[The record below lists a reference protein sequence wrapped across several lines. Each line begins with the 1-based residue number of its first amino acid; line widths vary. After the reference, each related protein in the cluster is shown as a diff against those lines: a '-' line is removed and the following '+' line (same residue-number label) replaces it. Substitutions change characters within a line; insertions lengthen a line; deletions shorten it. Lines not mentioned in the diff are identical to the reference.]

1 MDEAQEYA
9 TNEPGMNFI
18 SVDFELIMVNRT
30 NERVYGKPAAAL
42 LGKKC
47 YREFERREEPCP
59 HCPGR
64 LALAT
69 GESQATEAIGLHADG
84 TRLYARIRAHP
95 VLGPDNRPTGFI
107 EVVEDISE
115 QKRAE
120 SVSAIETDLQSA
132 LVPVKNVPRAL
143 REALEAALHIEGI
156 EWGCVFLV
164 NRETDDQDLVYQRG
178 VSPADLPV
186 LQGRVRERL
195 PLSAAHLPGAP
206 SVLEALPI
214 IHRGR
219 VVATMVVGGASYQ
232 AMPSTLKAGLLG
244 LGVITG
250 NAISRIWAEQSR
262 GDAVADLEA
271 FITMAPVA
279 TWVLDLEGRV
289 TMWNKA
295 AERLLGWQADEVL
308 RQLPPFGD
316 AHVQPQPTRLF
327 NKEGAILEVRLHT
340 APFRDVVGNGS
351 TLLVMAEDL
360 TRAPSGREGAPSITV
375 RRTAR
380 EISPRREGGK
390 VRVLIVDG
398 GEPWGQDLACIISSL
413 GYEACRQATAADA
426 APAIREALAGGR
438 PFMLA
443 VVGMVYADRTS
454 GLDEKATLRALGFEA
469 PVVVSSDLEVRGHE
483 HFDIAGVLTRPYE
496 AATVSKA
503 LDQVLELD
511 RISGPHGGRRTP

>member
-1 MDEAQEYA
+1 MDEHEEYA
-9 TNEPGMNFI
+9 ANEPGMNFI

-30 NERVYGKPAAAL
+30 NERVYGKSAGSL

-120 SVSAIETDLQSA
+120 SVSYIETDLQAA
-132 LVPVKNVPRAL
+132 LVAVKNVQRAL
-143 REALEAALHIEGI
+143 REALEAALRIEGI
-156 EWGCVFLV
+156 DWACVFLADRHTGV
-164 NRETDDQDLVYQRG
+164 QELVFQRG
-178 VSPADLPV
+178 VSPAH
-186 LQGRVRERL
+186 LQIL
-195 PLSAAHLPGAP
+195 QALSRGDRRISAEDIPGAP
-206 SVLEALPI
+206 PVVEVVPI
-214 IHRGR
+214 LHRGS
-219 VVATMVVGGASYQ
+219 VVATLVAGGASYQ
-232 AMPSTLKAGLLG
+232 TMPSTLKAGLLS

-271 FITMAPVA
+271 FIAIAPVA

-295 AERLLGWQADEVL
+295 AERLLGWQAAEVVH
-308 RQLPPFGD
+308 QIPPFGD
-316 AHVQPQPTRLF
+316 AHCQPQPTRLLT
-327 NKEGAILEVRLHT
+327 KEGALLEVRLVT
-340 APFRDVVGNGS
+340 ASFRDVVGNDS

-360 TRAPSGREGAPSITV
+360 TRAPSGAAKVSSITV
-375 RRTAR
+375 RRPVTQAV
-380 EISPRREGGK
+380 PAQRRGEK
-390 VRVLIVDG
+390 PRVLIVDA
-398 GEPWGQDLACIISSL
+398 GESWGQDLAGIVADL
-413 GYEACRQATAADA
+413 GYAVSRHASALEAADS
-426 APAIREALAGGR
+426 ILEARATHR
-438 PFMLA
+438 PFALA
-443 VVGMVYADRTS
+443 VVGMVYTNGLS
-454 GLDEKATLRALGFEA
+454 GLDEKAALRALGFDA
-469 PVVVSSDLEVRGHE
+469 PVLASSDWGVRGHE
-483 HFDIAGVLTRPYE
+483 HFGISGVIIRPYD
-496 AATVSKA
+496 AGDVSKA
-503 LDQVLELD
+503 LDLALAPA
-511 RISGPHGGRRTP
+511 R